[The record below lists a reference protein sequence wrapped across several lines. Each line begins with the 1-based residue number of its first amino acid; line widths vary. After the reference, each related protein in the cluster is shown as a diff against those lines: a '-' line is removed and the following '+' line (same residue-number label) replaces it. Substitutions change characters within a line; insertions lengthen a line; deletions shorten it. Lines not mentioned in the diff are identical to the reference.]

1 MASTPRPPPS
11 PSRTPGWPMK
21 TPASPAL
28 PPTCGWAISL
38 DCPGPMAISTWSWTS
53 LRCMPTPR
61 TCSARRWWKLRVC
74 SNRAPCS
81 TASCGA
87 RTALAT
93 AWAGRSSPE
102 PLTRSS
108 KGRAVA
114 WVSPISSPAR
124 RSTRCSAAAFRP
136 RPSIGS
142 SAAMSARTSR
152 SRNSTASSP
161 GPGADMPRVCFVT
174 LSRSDY
180 ASLRPVALAALADPA
195 IDLRLIAGGSHA
207 LARYGNTLEQ
217 IRQDGLP
224 LRDVARFLR
233 ATDDRPSELAAAYA
247 RAVTQFA
254 RILGRQQPDYVFVI
268 GDRWEMLA
276 VVSAASMLQI
286 PIVHHSGGDI
296 TQGSADNQTRY
307 ALSALSH
314 LHLVAL
320 PEHRE
325 RLLRMGEQDWRVITT
340 GEPALT
346 ALTALAA
353 QARLRP
359 DTHGPLPLTPRP
371 PPAPLAEQARLRPD
385 VEGRLGLT
393 PGEPFVLATFHPT
406 SFDAAPP
413 ERQVEVFLQAL
424 DGIRS
429 AIVLTAP
436 NPDPASALFLARYR
450 AYADAHPRVRL
461 HHSLGTQHYYAA
473 MAQAQYM
480 IGNSSSG
487 IWESASLRLPVVD
500 IGPRQQDRVHGN
512 NVLHCALEPQ
522 AIAAAIARATDPAL
536 RASLDGKNPY
546 VRPDTLALIVDSLKH
561 PWDRARLLAKRF
573 VDPLARH

>member
-1 MASTPRPPPS
+1 
-11 PSRTPGWPMK
+11 
-21 TPASPAL
+21 
-28 PPTCGWAISL
+28 
-38 DCPGPMAISTWSWTS
+38 
-53 LRCMPTPR
+53 
-61 TCSARRWWKLRVC
+61 
-74 SNRAPCS
+74 
-81 TASCGA
+81 
-87 RTALAT
+87 
-93 AWAGRSSPE
+93 
-102 PLTRSS
+102 
-108 KGRAVA
+108 
-114 WVSPISSPAR
+114 
-124 RSTRCSAAAFRP
+124 
-136 RPSIGS
+136 
-142 SAAMSARTSR
+142 MSARTSR

-224 LRDVARFLR
+224 LHAVARFLR
-233 ATDDRPSELAAAYA
+233 ATDDSPSELAAAYA

-346 ALTALAA
+346 ALADH
-353 QARLRP
+353 ARLRP
-359 DTHGPLPLTPRP
+359 GIH
-371 PPAPLAEQARLRPD
+371 
-385 VEGRLGLT
+385 GRLGLT

-500 IGPRQQDRVHGN
+500 IGPRQQGRVHGD

-573 VDPLARH
+573 VDPLAPH